1 MMKPVALCIKR
12 AGLSVEPDR
21 AVWQRPVVWQNCRM
35 SSTRHVRLR
44 SSALRAVR
52 QAAGRLLLA
61 VVPTAVLAADIAVV
75 GLFPGKAVLV
85 INGAPPRTVSVGA
98 RTQEGIKLLSVDGDF
113 ATVELDGRRHRLGI
127 GEQAVSQG
135 GADSGNTVTLTA
147 DSRGHFV
154 TPGIVNGASVRF
166 LVDTGATM
174 VSLGAGDAARAGLDM
189 RRGEPVTTMT
199 ANGPAQ
205 AFRMRIASLRV
216 GDITL
221 SDVEA
226 LVHGQDM
233 PVALLGMSF
242 LNRME
247 MRRDGQTMTLR
258 RRY

>member
-1 MMKPVALCIKR
+1 MGI
-12 AGLSVEPDR
+12 
-21 AVWQRPVVWQNCRM
+21 
-35 SSTRHVRLR
+35 
-44 SSALRAVR
+44 
-52 QAAGRLLLA
+52 LLLSIA
-61 VVPTAVLAADIAVV
+61 APAVLAADIAVV

-85 INGAPPRTVSVGA
+85 IDGAPPRTVSVGT
-98 RTQEGIKLLSVDGDF
+98 RTQEGIKLLSIDGDY
-113 ATVELDGRRHRLGI
+113 ATVELDGKRHRLGI

-135 GADSGNTVTLTA
+135 SSDSGNTVSLTA

-154 TPGIVNGASVRF
+154 TAGTVNGASVRF

-174 VSLGAGDAARAGLDM
+174 VSLGSADAARAGVDV
-189 RRGEPVTTMT
+189 RRGEPVMTMT

-205 AFRMRIASLRV
+205 AFKTRIATLRI

-221 SDVEA
+221 SDVDA
-226 LVHGQDM
+226 LVHGHDM

>member
-1 MMKPVALCIKR
+1 VGI
-12 AGLSVEPDR
+12 
-21 AVWQRPVVWQNCRM
+21 
-35 SSTRHVRLR
+35 
-44 SSALRAVR
+44 
-52 QAAGRLLLA
+52 LLLSIA
-61 VVPTAVLAADIAVV
+61 APAVLAADIAVV

-85 INGAPPRTVSVGA
+85 IDGAPPRTVSVGT
-98 RTQEGIKLLSVDGDF
+98 RTQEGIKLLSIDGDY
-113 ATVELDGRRHRLGI
+113 ATVELDGKRHRLGI

-135 GADSGNTVTLTA
+135 SSDSGNTVSLTA

-154 TPGIVNGASVRF
+154 TAGTVNGASVRF

-174 VSLGAGDAARAGLDM
+174 VSLGSADAARAGVDV
-189 RRGEPVTTMT
+189 RRGEPVMTMT

-205 AFRMRIASLRV
+205 AFKTRIATLRI

-221 SDVEA
+221 SDVDA
-226 LVHGQDM
+226 LVHGHDM

>member
-1 MMKPVALCIKR
+1 VGI
-12 AGLSVEPDR
+12 
-21 AVWQRPVVWQNCRM
+21 
-35 SSTRHVRLR
+35 
-44 SSALRAVR
+44 
-52 QAAGRLLLA
+52 LLLSIA
-61 VVPTAVLAADIAVV
+61 APAVLAADIAVV

-85 INGAPPRTVSVGA
+85 IDGAPPRTVSVGT
-98 RTQEGIKLLSVDGDF
+98 RTQEGIKLLSIDGDY
-113 ATVELDGRRHRLGI
+113 ATVELDGKRHRLGI

-135 GADSGNTVTLTA
+135 SSDSGNTVSLTA

-154 TPGIVNGASVRF
+154 TAGTVNGASVRF

-174 VSLGAGDAARAGLDM
+174 VSLGSADAARASVDV
-189 RRGEPVTTMT
+189 RRGEPVMTMT

-205 AFRMRIASLRV
+205 AFKTRIATLRI

-221 SDVEA
+221 SDVDA
-226 LVHGQDM
+226 LVHGHDM

>member
-1 MMKPVALCIKR
+1 MLLALGQAL
-12 AGLSVEPDR
+12 AG
-21 AVWQRPVVWQNCRM
+21 M
-35 SSTRHVRLR
+35 
-44 SSALRAVR
+44 
-52 QAAGRLLLA
+52 LLLSIA
-61 VVPTAVLAADIAVV
+61 APAVLAADIAVV

-85 INGAPPRTVSVGA
+85 INGAPPRTVSVGT
-98 RTQEGIKLLSVDGDF
+98 RTQEGIKLLSIDGDY
-113 ATVELDGRRHRLGI
+113 ATVELDGKRHRLGI

-135 GADSGNTVTLTA
+135 SSDSGNTVSLTA

-154 TPGIVNGASVRF
+154 TAGIVNGASVRF

-174 VSLGAGDAARAGLDM
+174 VSLGSADAARAGVDV
-189 RRGEPVTTMT
+189 RRGEPVMTMT

-205 AFRMRIASLRV
+205 AFKTRIATLRI

-221 SDVEA
+221 SDVDA
-226 LVHGQDM
+226 LVHGHDM

>member
-1 MMKPVALCIKR
+1 M
-12 AGLSVEPDR
+12 
-21 AVWQRPVVWQNCRM
+21 
-35 SSTRHVRLR
+35 
-44 SSALRAVR
+44 
-52 QAAGRLLLA
+52 QAAGLLLLA
-61 VVPTAVLAADIAVV
+61 VVAPVGRAADIAVV

-85 INGAPPRTVSVGA
+85 INGAPPRTVSVGT
-98 RTQEGIKLLSVDGDF
+98 RTQEGIKLLSIDGES
-113 ATVELDGRRHRLGI
+113 ATVEMDGKRHRLGI

-135 GADSGNTVTLTA
+135 SSDSGNMVTLTA

-154 TPGIVNGASVRF
+154 TSGIVNGASVRF

-205 AFRMRIASLRV
+205 AFKMRIASMRV

-226 LVHGQDM
+226 LVHGHDM